1 MKEPLVVDRGS
12 EKLEKIARDQ
22 THASQEP
29 TLANRSYGPNCGQG
43 RLSEAISGH
52 ATPQD
57 AAAGLSCPTPSFVF
71 FALDRPKGH
80 NLEPQTRRRVGRSDP
95 FLSAIRIPAWI
106 RGASDP
112 PRGGLGL
119 RRRAPGPGG
128 DAPIT
133 RSRLLLA
140 DRSSVAGAIGFFP
153 RWRRLRGEKLPRSV
167 EATVTART
175 LCSAAELPTV
185 AGRLRLRRRRPML
198 AERAR
203 RPSNESRVAVR
214 NHVSE
219 RPLVLQSGVVLRD
232 RGRTPV
238 SAAARVRP
246 PDGRG
251 AMPPRIP
258 RIERARA

>member
-1 MKEPLVVDRGS
+1 VTS
-12 EKLEKIARDQ
+12 
-22 THASQEP
+22 
-29 TLANRSYGPNCGQG
+29 
-43 RLSEAISGH
+43 
-52 ATPQD
+52 
-57 AAAGLSCPTPSFVF
+57 
-71 FALDRPKGH
+71 
-80 NLEPQTRRRVGRSDP
+80 
-95 FLSAIRIPAWI
+95 
-106 RGASDP
+106 
-112 PRGGLGL
+112 PRGGLSL
-119 RRRAPGPGG
+119 RRRAPGHGG
-128 DAPIT
+128 DAPTT
-133 RSRLLLA
+133 RSCLLLA
-140 DRSSVAGAIGFFP
+140 DRSNVAGAIGFSP

-167 EATVTART
+167 EATATART

-214 NHVSE
+214 THVSE